1 MGHLGGNLSANT
13 PPERARLEHGLW
25 HIKAV
30 LFDLGG
36 TLIDYKGG
44 LTTWE
49 ETEQRAL
56 RAVYRLW
63 LGEGRPLPDE
73 TTFLQSLAADMDRE
87 WKAGIAGLRP
97 VTCDSILQGSSQA
110 LGLTLTPAEV
120 RQATLTFYNDLRTR
134 LILMPGAVETV
145 AALRRQGQRLGLV
158 SNTIWPGDWHRE
170 DMRRFN
176 LLDYFESLHFS
187 ADIGDWKPGTAIFQR
202 TLAALGVTP
211 QEAVYVGDVPEVD
224 VIGAQ
229 RSGMKAILI
238 DPNQQFTRL
247 DSIVPEARIAALPEL
262 VELLAPPQRRVCQA

>member
-1 MGHLGGNLSANT
+1 MPTNSLPAGDNLKHRTWN
-13 PPERARLEHGLW
+13 
-25 HIKAV
+25 IQAV

-44 LTTWE
+44 LATWE
-49 ETEQRAL
+49 ETERRAL

-63 LGEGRPLPDE
+63 RAEGRALPDE
-73 TTFLQSLAADMDRE
+73 TTFLQLLAADMDRE

-120 RQATLTFYNDLRTR
+120 RQATLAFYNDLRAH

-145 AALRRQGQRLGLV
+145 AALHHRGQRLGLV
-158 SNTIWPGDWHRE
+158 SNTIWPGEWHRE

-176 LLDYFESLHFS
+176 LLDYFAVLHFS
-187 ADIGDWKPGTAIFQR
+187 ADIGEWKPGTAIFQR
-202 TLAALGVTP
+202 TLATLGVAP

-229 RSGMKAILI
+229 NSGMKAILL
-238 DPNQQFTRL
+238 DPSHHFIQQDTV
-247 DSIVPEARIAALPEL
+247 VPEARIEALPEL
-262 VELLAPPQRRVCQA
+262 LGLLLPDRGR